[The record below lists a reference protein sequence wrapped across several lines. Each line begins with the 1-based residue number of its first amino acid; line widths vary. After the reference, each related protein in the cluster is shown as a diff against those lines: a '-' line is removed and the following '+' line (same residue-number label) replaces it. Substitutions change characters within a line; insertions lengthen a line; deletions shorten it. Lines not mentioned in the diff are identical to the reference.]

1 MGNRS
6 LRFKANGRPG
16 VAAVIFRHTSPLTGF
31 ALMARKTPNPGTSG
45 APDGKLV
52 QPALQGML

>member
-6 LRFKANGRPG
+6 RRFKANGKSG
-16 VAAVIFRHTSPLTGF
+16 IAAVIFRHTYPLTGF
-31 ALMARKTPNPGTSG
+31 ALMARKIPDPGTVG
-45 APDGKLV
+45 VPDGRLV